1 MLPLISLCS
10 VNMGRGLKFHRDC
23 SPRQQDDVLV
33 ACFQLLPIAFKLQIR
48 QKENNLCK
56 QKGEKKGGGGGGMNI
71 LEPCLLNILLK
82 PQKYII
88 TVLKEETI
96 FNMGSRA
103 LADSVFK
110 MELYSI

>member
-1 MLPLISLCS
+1 
-10 VNMGRGLKFHRDC
+10 MGRGLKFHRDC

-48 QKENNLCK
+48 QKKTIYVNRREK
-56 QKGEKKGGGGGGMNI
+56 KKGGGGKGRMNI

>member
-33 ACFQLLPIAFKLQIR
+33 ACFQFLPIAFKLQIR

-56 QKGEKKGGGGGGMNI
+56 QKGEKKGGGEGKDEYFRT
-71 LEPCLLNILLK
+71 LPPK
-82 PQKYII
+82 HP
-88 TVLKEETI
+88 
-96 FNMGSRA
+96 
-103 LADSVFK
+103 FK
-110 MELYSI
+110 ATKIYNYCA

>member
-23 SPRQQDDVLV
+23 SARQQDDVLV

-56 QKGEKKGGGGGGMNI
+56 QKGEKKREGRGG
-71 LEPCLLNILLK
+71 
-82 PQKYII
+82 
-88 TVLKEETI
+88 
-96 FNMGSRA
+96 
-103 LADSVFK
+103 
-110 MELYSI
+110 